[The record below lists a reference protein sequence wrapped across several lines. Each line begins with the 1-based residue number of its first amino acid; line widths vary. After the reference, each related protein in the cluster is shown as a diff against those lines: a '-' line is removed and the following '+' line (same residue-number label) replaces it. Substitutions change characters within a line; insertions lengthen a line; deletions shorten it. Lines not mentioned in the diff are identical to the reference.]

1 MFPKNLKCKQLAYV
15 IIALNDNK
23 IPEKVTLLT
32 ERRGTI

>member
-15 IIALNDNK
+15 IITLNDNK

-32 ERRGTI
+32 DRRAGK